1 MSVFVLIGVGIAGLL
16 ALSFLVGFAM
26 ARILGT
32 IGDDITELLEA
43 EPWTSAP
50 MTREMGL
57 SAEVTE
63 VDSATHARDPDR
75 RSRSSHG

>member
-1 MSVFVLIGVGIAGLL
+1 MDRAGLAELL
-16 ALSFLVGFAM
+16 ALSFLVGSAI

-32 IGDDITELLEA
+32 IGDEITELLEA

-50 MTREMGL
+50 MTREIGL
-57 SAEVTE
+57 SAEVIQIE
-63 VDSATHARDPDR
+63 FAGHARDR